1 MEIIKQ
7 GNGDTLD
14 ITLKGRL
21 DTVTSPQLEE
31 ELTDLIPQYNNV
43 NFDFK
48 DLDYISSAG
57 LRVLISTHKKIRS
70 RGKLVVKNVSS
81 IVYEIFEVTGL
92 TEVIDVKQNG

>member
-7 GNGDTLD
+7 SNGDTLD

-57 LRVLISTHKKIRS
+57 LRVLISTHKKIRA